1 MSIIASIKEQQI
13 AARKARDAKTAAFL
27 STLASEIEIIGKND
41 GNRQTTDDEATKVIQ
56 KFKKNATEMVAQLT
70 KLGKDTADSMVEL
83 EILDSFLPKQA
94 TDEEVINEI
103 RAFAATG
110 VDPVTKIGIVI
121 KHLKSTFGPTFD
133 AARVKALISQV

>member
-13 AARKARDAKTAAFL
+13 VARKARDAKTATFL

-70 KLGKDTADSMVEL
+70 KLGKDTADSTAEL

-133 AARVKALISQV
+133 ASRVKALISRV